1 MSTWQGDSPAPQPS
15 WWSRNWKWVVPV
27 GCLLPLLSCGCL
39 VAVVLG
45 VVGYSLKETGLQEEA
60 VAAARQSTEVRAA
73 LGEDVH
79 ATGLIPQGE
88 ISVQNGRGSAS
99 LTVPLAGSRGEG
111 TLRAQAQKEGEQ
123 WHFTVLQVEVPGQP
137 PIDLR
142 KELPAE
148 PPAGTVPYPG
158 EPEEHLEPAPEPEEH
173 LEPPPEPEEPLE
185 APQPEGEE
193 IDL

>member
-39 VAVVLG
+39 LAVVLG
-45 VVGYSLKETGLQEEA
+45 AVGYSLKETGLQEDA

-111 TLRAQAQKEGEQ
+111 TLRAEALKEGQQ
-123 WHFTVLQVEVPGQP
+123 WRFTVLQVEVPGQP
-137 PIDLR
+137 PIDLL
-142 KELPAE
+142 EGLPSGV
-148 PPAGTVPYPG
+148 PPGTVPYPG
-158 EPEEHLEPAPEPEEH
+158 EPEEHFEPA
-173 LEPPPEPEEPLE
+173 PEPEEPLE